1 MHLTKITDLSKEE
14 ILEIFCVAKDLHFQ
28 HLNTGENQEHF
39 KNKSIAMIFEKPSL
53 RTKVAFE
60 VAATQLGGNAI
71 YLSSPEILQGR
82 ESISDIAKNLE
93 NFANIILARVFS
105 EKTIQELAKNSQIP
119 VINGLC
125 DLHHPTQTLADLY
138 TIWDLHN
145 GFPEDLK
152 VTFIGDGCNTANS
165 LMLGCD
171 IFGIKFSIATPKG
184 HEIPKK
190 IAQLAKNPFQET
202 HNPKKAAKNADIIY
216 TDTWVSMGLENE
228 FEKRLEIFE
237 PYQVNSKLLALAKP
251 SAKVMHCLPAHRGE
265 EITAEAIDGP
275 ASIVF
280 KQSKAR
286 LLIAKA
292 LLKFLT
298 NHHNVL

>member
-1 MHLTKITDLSKEE
+1 MHLTKITDLSKKE
-14 ILEIFCVAKDLHFQ
+14 ILEIFDIAKDLNFQ
-28 HLNTGENQEHF
+28 HLNTGQNQEHF

-71 YLSSPEILQGR
+71 YLSSPEILTSGSNIQGR

-93 NFANIILARVFS
+93 NFADIILARVFS
-105 EKTIQELAKNSQIP
+105 HKTIQELAENSQIP

-138 TIWDLHN
+138 TIWDLHS
-145 GFPEDLK
+145 GFPKDLK

-171 IFGIKFSIATPKG
+171 IFGIKFSISTPKG
-184 HEIPKK
+184 YEISEK
-190 IAQLAKNPFQET
+190 ITQLAKHKFQST
-202 HNPKKAAKNADIIY
+202 NNPKKAVKNTDIIY
-216 TDTWVSMGLENE
+216 TDTWISMGLEDE
-228 FEKRLEIFE
+228 FKKRLKIFK
-237 PYQVNSKLLALAKP
+237 PYQVNSELLSHAKH
-251 SAKVMHCLPAHRGE
+251 SAKIMHCLPAHRGE
-265 EITAEAIDGP
+265 EITAEVIDSP

-298 NHHNVL
+298 